1 MSYSIDEKLEIF
13 QEYVRSVKLE
23 STMFVYKDTT
33 PSDTID
39 LINFSSKPEAI
50 AVLKVLWVFTKL
62 KI

>member
-1 MSYSIDEKLEIF
+1 MSYSTEKKLKIF
-13 QEYVRSVKLE
+13 QEYVRNVKLE
-23 STMFVYKDTT
+23 STMFVYKDKT
-33 PSDTID
+33 PFHSIE